1 MTAQPT
7 INSITDIGD
16 QASAIANVSGS
27 GTVQLYYRK
36 RGAAAW
42 TTGLTRDCRD
52 PNLVTHYKMNDSE
65 ASAVIV
71 DSMDFSNATLLA
83 DNDTET
89 GEPLPYNTNL
99 ASIVDGV
106 GRAIRLDNS
115 AQTENNFINTNNT
128 FQTLLRSSFAINFA
142 FRWHSLNAV
151 QPHFLFGVENDY
163 GEEPGDP
170 QAAIQLKVEASG
182 QFTYWYSSQHAK
194 DIIRSFSVTP
204 SLLLNWNYI
213 TITHEYIN
221 GTSFKLNIYFNG
233 VKVITDAMG
242 TADMGMYTAYN
253 MKMYL
258 GWSSGSPSEQY
269 FDGDIDNFMFFNKAL
284 SAAEVLAL
292 YNSGDG
298 IEDIES
304 TGDITQ
310 TGLEPGWYEFYATD
324 TVDGATSAPSNL
336 ITMQIADVPVV
347 ETSVNEFDQSAIN
360 ASPEM
365 ITIMGEPVTFFPDGG
380 GSRSI
385 LAIIDRGGQA
395 ALPSMR
401 GNAPM
406 TTITVMNNST
416 TGISSA
422 EINVDCDKVSLA
434 LRRGKL
440 PQQRIITKILYEDA
454 GMLQME
460 VR

>member
-7 INSITDIGD
+7 INSITDGGD
-16 QASAIANVSGS
+16 QTLAIANVTAS

-36 RGAAAW
+36 RGAAIW
-42 TTGLTRDCRD
+42 TAGLTR
-52 PNLVTHYKMNDSE
+52 T
-65 ASAVIV
+65 
-71 DSMDFSNATLLA
+71 
-83 DNDTET
+83 
-89 GEPLPYNTNL
+89 
-99 ASIVDGV
+99 
-106 GRAIRLDNS
+106 
-115 AQTENNFINTNNT
+115 
-128 FQTLLRSSFAINFA
+128 
-142 FRWHSLNAV
+142 
-151 QPHFLFGVENDY
+151 
-163 GEEPGDP
+163 
-170 QAAIQLKVEASG
+170 ASG
-182 QFTYWYSSQHAK
+182 
-194 DIIRSFSVTP
+194 
-204 SLLLNWNYI
+204 N
-213 TITHEYIN
+213 
-221 GTSFKLNIYFNG
+221 
-233 VKVITDAMG
+233 
-242 TADMGMYTAYN
+242 
-253 MKMYL
+253 
-258 GWSSGSPSEQY
+258 
-269 FDGDIDNFMFFNKAL
+269 
-284 SAAEVLAL
+284 
-292 YNSGDG
+292 
-298 IEDIES
+298 
-304 TGDITQ
+304 ITQ

-324 TVDGATSAPSNL
+324 TIDGATSAPSNL

-395 ALPSMR
+395 ALPGMR

-406 TTITVMNNST
+406 TTIIVINDYT

-454 GMLQME
+454 GMLQLE